1 MLVGQN
7 IKEEEMMDEVY
18 VKEGK
23 YFPKK
28 EMMGATKV
36 REEP

>member
-28 EMMGATKV
+28 EMMGDTKV